1 MLAKIFEALYLKV
14 FVNIIVKRASTVVY
28 IELYSKKGSA
38 DNIHAEFET
47 TQLDEKLLEF
57 IQSYVRESPYYY
69 IALLD
74 YSSLQGALPT
84 CSKNRLPYYYDL
96 SNCEYKCYNGKW
108 TYYTSKSELYE
119 IEKTYKETGVDF
131 IFSPFVVLANFFKDK
146 ISGNLALYALI
157 QDSFISIAVFENSK
171 LLYAE
176 HMDMQTTSEVDDIL
190 LTNDIEDEE
199 VLDLEM
205 DSGIDLENIDVDDT
219 GEVLEDLS
227 DIEDLDAI
235 EEIEEFD
242 ESKDVEEEFLESD
255 DVLQEADDGS
265 FNEDY
270 QRFSLIQTSVAH
282 FYKDEKYESTF
293 LENMYIADAVGVSSD
308 LKKYLEEE
316 MFLNVYI
323 RHTEIDTE
331 ICELVKEELG
341 L

>member
-1 MLAKIFEALYLKV
+1 VLANIFEALYLKV
-14 FVNIIVKRASTVVY
+14 FVNIILKRASTVVY
-28 IELYSKKGSA
+28 IELYSKKGSV
-38 DNIHAEFET
+38 DNINAEFDTIE
-47 TQLDEKLLEF
+47 LDEKLLEF
-57 IQSYVRESPYYY
+57 ITNYTRESPYYY
-69 IALLD
+69 ISVLD

-96 SNCEYKCYNGKW
+96 SNCEYKCFDGKW

-119 IEKTYKETGVDF
+119 IEKKYKAVGVDF

-146 ISGNLALYALI
+146 ISGHLALYALV
-157 QDSFISIAVFENSK
+157 QDSFISIAVFDNSK

-176 HMDMQTTSEVDDIL
+176 HLDMQTSSEVEDIL
-190 LTNDIEDEE
+190 LANDIDEE

-205 DSGIDLENIDVDDT
+205 HSSIDLEDIDVDDT
-219 GEVLEDLS
+219 GDVLDDLS
-227 DIEDLDAI
+227 DIEDLDSI

-242 ESKDVEEEFLESD
+242 DSKDIEEELLESD
-255 DVLQEADDGS
+255 EVLEEADEGS

-270 QRFSLIQTSVAH
+270 QRFSLIQSSIAH
-282 FYKDEKYESTF
+282 FYKDEKYESAF
-293 LENMYIADAVGVSSD
+293 LENMYIADGVGVSSD

-323 RHTEIDTE
+323 RRAEIDTE
-331 ICELVKEELG
+331 VCELVKEELG